1 MLSTSHSLKS
11 PQPIEQTTY
20 NHAMPL
26 RLWLLIG
33 LLLLMV
39 TGIFSATQ
47 GAYPIDWLAALKG
60 QWTEQQQQIFIH
72 IRLPRILLSILI
84 GAGLAV
90 SGAVLQALL
99 RNPLADP
106 QIIGIASGAAVAVGL
121 CLLFGSTLLVLLT
134 PTLLT
139 IVMPLAAFIG
149 GLSVCT
155 LMMGLSQARH
165 GFNPNQL
172 ILIGV
177 AINAIAA
184 AAIGFIQYLS
194 DDQQLRSFA
203 FWMLGS
209 LSGAQWTEVTIIAC
223 AVLIGMLVL
232 QKQVRG
238 LDLIVLGESE
248 AEYAGISTKHLK
260 RVSVMTVAFMVGI
273 SVAFS
278 GIIAFVGLII
288 PHIARK
294 CFGASQQRLLPMSA
308 LLGGIFLLLADTL
321 ARVMIMPEELPI
333 GILTSLMGGPFFL
346 ALLLRKRPL
355 S

>member
-1 MLSTSHSLKS
+1 M
-11 PQPIEQTTY
+11 
-20 NHAMPL
+20 
-26 RLWLLIG
+26 G
-33 LLLLMV
+33 FLLLV
-39 TGIFSATQ
+39 ITCVFSATQ
-47 GAYPIDWLAALKG
+47 GAYPIDWVSAFKG
-60 QWTEQQQQIFIH
+60 QWNEQQQQIFIH
-72 IRLPRILLSILI
+72 IRLPRILLSVSI

-134 PTLLT
+134 PALLT
-139 IVMPLAAFIG
+139 MAIPFAAFIG
-149 GLSVCT
+149 GLSVCG
-155 LMMGLSQARH
+155 LMMGLSKARH

-209 LSGAQWTEVTIIAC
+209 LSGAQWSQVIIVASVVIIA
-223 AVLIGMLVL
+223 MLVL
-232 QKQVRG
+232 QKQMRG
-238 LDLIVLGESE
+238 LDLIALGESE
-248 AEYAGISTKHLK
+248 AEYAGISTKYLK
-260 RVSVMTVAFMVGI
+260 RVSVITVAFMVGV

-308 LLGGIFLLLADTL
+308 LLGGIFLLLADTV
-321 ARVMIMPEELPI
+321 ARVIIMPEELPI

-346 ALLLRKRPL
+346 ALLLRKKPL